1 MLDIKQFVMKDK
13 KIFGSVCSGIEAAS
27 VAWEQLGWECAFV
40 SEIDH
45 FPSAVLKHRYPD
57 VPNFG
62 DFTTITYEK
71 VKKEGKHPV
80 IDVLIGG
87 TPCQSFSV
95 AGLRKGLESEN
106 GNLALEFVRLLSRLR
121 PRWFVWEN
129 VPGVF
134 SSSGGSDFASILAGF
149 TGRVVGVPAEGW
161 RNSGSIEGIAEAY
174 DVSWRVLDAQYFG
187 VAQRRRRVFVVGHL
201 VEYAGCLGDGFVQE
215 SGRIP
220 NLASA
225 VLFESDCLQGNP
237 EPSREKR
244 KGTSSAVEGG
254 VDAVGK
260 WVSPNG
266 SDVVGAMRAR
276 DYKGIGND
284 DLTEGRG
291 LVVGALDTECGGN
304 KLTHQTVVNGHIVP
318 TWWNGED
325 LAATITKQNAN
336 GAQRMPDKDNF
347 GAVIEP
353 VAIQGNLIGRDSG
366 GPQGVGMNEEGVM
379 YTLTKA
385 DIHGVMEENTGNSN
399 VCYPIQ
405 DQATRF
411 NGKRGENQDGKGNGL
426 GIGDETDPMFTLTK
440 GDQHAVFQ
448 DTICLMDQ
456 GGDVMNVETEITGTL
471 RRETHGHEPIIMDT
485 ISLNSK
491 QMGLDVGDEIA
502 STIPSTDYK
511 EPQVVTYQT
520 PTPYRKSTRAQTTE
534 DSETWVEDEVS
545 NTLNNFDVGDIRTTH
560 AVVEHQYYESHPNDS
575 RVTGPN
581 DIANYVTSRYGTG
594 GGNTPFVAQPGE
606 IEPIAVDTYNQTS
619 VENRPVV
626 IDRAA
631 YNQGENAKYEPK
643 IEHTETM
650 PSLVARGPHAVVEPI
665 AVDTYNQTINNET
678 TQSLSSAASDV
689 NHYGAVIEPVNVSPT
704 LTQAKGSRGGC
715 SSEAIEEIIAIH
727 KNQPTMAIRRLTP
740 IECERLQGFPNNWTK
755 IPYRGK
761 HEDSCPDGPRY
772 KACGNSMATPVIKW
786 IGERID
792 LIQSIADER

>member
-1 MLDIKQFVMKDK
+1 MKDK

-201 VEYAGCLGDGFVQE
+201 VECAGFIRGEEFQE
-215 SGRIP
+215 HGRIP

-237 EPSREKR
+237 EPRREKR
-244 KGTSSAVEGG
+244 ERTPTSTQGG
-254 VDAVGK
+254 VDPSGE
-260 WVSPNG
+260 WISPNG

-291 LVVGALDTECGGN
+291 LVIGALDTECGGN
-304 KLTHQTVVNGHIVP
+304 KLTHQSVVNGHIIP

-325 LAATITKQNAN
+325 LEATLTKQNAN

-353 VAIQGNLIGRDSG
+353 I
-366 GPQGVGMNEEGVM
+366 P
-379 YTLTKA
+379 
-385 DIHGVMEENTGNSN
+385 IH
-399 VCYPIQ
+399 

-411 NGKRGENQDGKGNGL
+411 NGKRGDNQDGKGNGL

-448 DTICLMDQ
+448 DS
-456 GGDVMNVETEITGTL
+456 TL
-471 RRETHGHEPIIMDT
+471 
-485 ISLNSK
+485 SLNSK

-502 STIPSTDYK
+502 STILSTDYK

-520 PTPYRKSTRAQTTE
+520 PIPYRKSARAQTTE

-560 AVVEHQYYESHPNDS
+560 AVVEPQYYESHPNDS

-581 DIANYVTSRYGTG
+581 DVANSVTSRYDTG
-594 GGNTPFVAQPGE
+594 GGNTPLVTQPDE
-606 IEPIAVDTYNQTS
+606 IEPIAVDTYNQT
-619 VENRPVV
+619 
-626 IDRAA
+626 
-631 YNQGENAKYEPK
+631 
-643 IEHTETM
+643 
-650 PSLVARGPHAVVEPI
+650 
-665 AVDTYNQTINNET
+665 INTET

-689 NHYGAVIEPVNVSPT
+689 NHYGAVIEPVVFDRAAFN
-704 LTQAKGSRGGC
+704 QGENAKYDPLIEQTELMPSLVARGPHGV
-715 SSEAIEEIIAIH
+715 H
-727 KNQPTMAIRRLTP
+727 LPQMAIRRLTP

>member
-1 MLDIKQFVMKDK
+1 MKDK

-237 EPSREKR
+237 EPRREKR
-244 KGTSSAVEGG
+244 EGTSSSTQGG
-254 VDAVGK
+254 VDSVG
-260 WVSPNG
+260 
-266 SDVVGAMRAR
+266 DV
-276 DYKGIGND
+276 N
-284 DLTEGRG
+284 
-291 LVVGALDTECGGN
+291 
-304 KLTHQTVVNGHIVP
+304 P

-325 LAATITKQNAN
+325 LAATLTKQNAN

-353 VAIQGNLIGRDSG
+353 I
-366 GPQGVGMNEEGVM
+366 P
-379 YTLTKA
+379 
-385 DIHGVMEENTGNSN
+385 IH
-399 VCYPIQ
+399 
-405 DQATRF
+405 DQ
-411 NGKRGENQDGKGNGL
+411 N
-426 GIGDETDPMFTLTK
+426 
-440 GDQHAVFQ
+440 
-448 DTICLMDQ
+448 
-456 GGDVMNVETEITGTL
+456 
-471 RRETHGHEPIIMDT
+471 T

-502 STIPSTDYK
+502 STILSTDYE

-520 PTPYRKSTRAQTTE
+520 PTPYRKSTMAQTTE

-560 AVVEHQYYESHPNDS
+560 AVVEPQYYESHPNDS

-581 DIANYVTSRYGTG
+581 DIANSVTSRYGTG
-594 GGNTPFVAQPGE
+594 GGNTPLVAQPGE
-606 IEPIAVDTYNQTS
+606 IEPIAVDTYNQT
-619 VENRPVV
+619 
-626 IDRAA
+626 
-631 YNQGENAKYEPK
+631 
-643 IEHTETM
+643 
-650 PSLVARGPHAVVEPI
+650 
-665 AVDTYNQTINNET
+665 INTET

-689 NHYGAVIEPVNVSPT
+689 NHYGAVLEPKVFDWQSGGD
-704 LTQAKGSRGGC
+704 ARGLDLKDTAQLQRC
-715 SSEAIEEIIAIH
+715 QTPALL
-727 KNQPTMAIRRLTP
+727 QTMAIRRLTP